1 MNQEGANRNRRRF
14 LTGAVSVVGG
24 VGVAYTAVPFL
35 AYWNPSAR
43 TRAAGA
49 PVEVDVSSL
58 EPGQRIT
65 LEWRG
70 SPVWVVRRSEEAIA
84 ALEEMSDRLR
94 DPQSQVESQ
103 QPAYA
108 QNVYRSV
115 DPEFLVVVPIC
126 THLGCIPSFRP
137 EPGSMGA
144 DWNGGFFCPC
154 HGSRFDLAGRVYA
167 GVPAP
172 TNLRVP
178 PHRMAG
184 ENRIVIGEDQEAA

>member
-1 MNQEGANRNRRRF
+1 MKQEGANRNRRRF

-49 PVEVDVSSL
+49 PVEVDVGAL
-58 EPGQRIT
+58 EPGQRMT

-70 SPVWVVRRSEEAIA
+70 QPVWVVRRSQEAVQS
-84 ALEEMSDRLR
+84 LETLGERLA
-94 DPQSQVESQ
+94 DPQSQVDQ

-108 QNVYRSV
+108 QNVHRSIE
-115 DPEFLVVVPIC
+115 PEYFVVVPIC

-144 DWNGGFFCPC
+144 DWEGGFFCPC
-154 HGSRFDLAGRVYA
+154 HGSRFDLAGRVYS

-178 PHRMAG
+178 PYRMAG